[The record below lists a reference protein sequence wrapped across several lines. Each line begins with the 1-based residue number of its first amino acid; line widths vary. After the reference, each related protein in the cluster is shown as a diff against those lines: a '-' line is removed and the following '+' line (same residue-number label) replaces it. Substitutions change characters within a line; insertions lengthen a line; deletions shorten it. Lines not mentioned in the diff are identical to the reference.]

1 MARRFRVTVD
11 GEAFEVEVE
20 ELPAG
25 RASAAAA
32 ATTAAASPPG
42 PVAAKPKVEA
52 ARDATAQ
59 AAPAAGAPGGTA
71 VKAPFSGTV
80 IDVRFAQGQ
89 TVRKGQVGVVIE
101 AMKMQNEIATPA
113 DGVIQTMPVAKGQP
127 VSTGDV
133 LFTVG

>member
-1 MARRFRVTVD
+1 
-11 GEAFEVEVE
+11 
-20 ELPAG
+20 
-25 RASAAAA
+25 
-32 ATTAAASPPG
+32 
-42 PVAAKPKVEA
+42 VAAKPRVEA

-71 VKAPFSGTV
+71 VRAPFPGTV
-80 IDVRFAQGQ
+80 IDVRLAQGQ

-101 AMKMQNEIATPA
+101 AMKMQNEIVTPA
-113 DGVIQTMPVAKGQP
+113 DGVVQALHVAKGQP